1 MRARDLGADLDA
13 AALPAPTPAVE
24 AKVVRPVFDKRARPA
39 PEAALAPDLTEA
51 HAAVVADLEA
61 RRAKP
66 GVTVESDMDRFKR
79 ALELEA
85 KREAGEA
92 LAPEQE
98 RFLTMYSQTSEYRA
112 HRQMLEDFG
121 VSYLG

>member
-39 PEAALAPDLTEA
+39 PEAAHAPDLTEA
-51 HAAVVADLEA
+51 QAAVVADLQT
-61 RRAKP
+61 RRGAVEGTP
-66 GVTVESDMDRFKR
+66 ESDMDRFRR

-85 KREAGEA
+85 KRDKGEA

-98 RFLTMYSQTSEYRA
+98 RFLRMYSQTSEYRA
-112 HRQMLEDFG
+112 HKQMLEDFG